1 MGKMGKRPA
10 AKVSHSRKK
19 TIKTKAKVN
28 KTSKAMKKTS
38 MPMPMKAMKAMKAAT
53 AMKAMKVMKAVKTQV
68 KRSSSSSTSKAV
80 KAMKASKAMKA
91 MKAAGAAKKKK
102 GNPKVAVGRWAK
114 WRVYVGWKEKTVG
127 RLKKHNLKTNR
138 RGRVVYKKMSDQAK
152 ERMKNSKISTWYQS
166 VKEARQ
172 VLKLVGFV
180 PVGGK
185 TAAGQALLKQTK
197 MIYYEHVYNISQKA
211 TKAMLQMMHSPSP
224 SPPVRPWRDHRS
236 PPNWW
241 NLPPSLGR
249 PKDEGQCSPAPN
261 LWSLPPSRG
270 RPKAPW
276 LPCFP
281 ALKLRRSP
289 RERWRAVSTRMM
301 CWCWVDKKRLEGLKM
316 RRI

>member
-1 MGKMGKRPA
+1 MSGNEMGTVLP
-10 AKVSHSRKK
+10 S
-19 TIKTKAKVN
+19 
-28 KTSKAMKKTS
+28 
-38 MPMPMKAMKAMKAAT
+38 AT
-53 AMKAMKVMKAVKTQV
+53 A
-68 KRSSSSSTSKAV
+68 RSFLA
-80 KAMKASKAMKA
+80 KAMKASKAMKSMKA

-197 MIYYEHVYNISQKA
+197 MIYYERVYNISQKA

-224 SPPVRPWRDHRS
+224 SPTSPTMAAPPVS
-236 PPNWW
+236 PELVELTSQPGTAE
-241 NLPPSLGR
+241 GR
-249 PKDEGQCSPAPN
+249 
-261 LWSLPPSRG
+261 
-270 RPKAPW
+270 
-276 LPCFP
+276 
-281 ALKLRRSP
+281 
-289 RERWRAVSTRMM
+289 RAVLSSPELVELTSQPGSA
-301 CWCWVDKKRLEGLKM
+301 EGPMAAMLSSPEAEKVSKGEVEG
-316 RRI
+316 RQRKDDVLVLGGQEAA